1 MREVP
6 QYGGFWVVVVLV
18 VVAVGLG
25 EGDVDGG
32 CAVAELHVADGEAS
46 GADGGAA
53 EEGKVQ
59 CDGVRLVAGG
69 VGGAEVEGRGGEEA
83 GGYETAVRDCLS
95 LYSIG
100 EMFER

>member
-1 MREVP
+1 H
-6 QYGGFWVVVVLV
+6 GGFLAIVVVV
-18 VVAVGLG
+18 GRLG

-32 CAVAELHVADGEAS
+32 CAAAELDVADGEAR
-46 GADGGAA
+46 GADGGAT
-53 EEGKVQ
+53 EEGQVQ
-59 CDGVRLVAGG
+59 GDGVRLVAGG
-69 VGGAEVEGRGGEEA
+69 VGGAEMEGRGGEEA